1 MVETRFAFWILNVK
15 IQLKIFFFITYFNR
29 NSYIMPLQVN
39 NFIFF
44 PIVGQKV
51 SGNNLQSIALKHSGS
66 LGNIQGEYNVTEA
79 VLGTLL

>member
-1 MVETRFAFWILNVK
+1 
-15 IQLKIFFFITYFNR
+15 
-29 NSYIMPLQVN
+29 MPLQVN